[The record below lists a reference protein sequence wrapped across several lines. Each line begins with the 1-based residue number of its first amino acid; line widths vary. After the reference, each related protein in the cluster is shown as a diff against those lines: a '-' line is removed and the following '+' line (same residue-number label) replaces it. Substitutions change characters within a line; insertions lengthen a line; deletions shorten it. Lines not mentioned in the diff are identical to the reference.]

1 MKKAF
6 TLLEIIVVIII
17 VSFLSAFIISKV
29 QSSFDLTIETKI
41 KSDLA
46 LIRNSITKLKTKN
59 ILLNDKTLIS
69 LDNEEI
75 NKENSRLF
83 DKILDFP
90 LLSTTKEIK
99 EFGKWIK
106 VSSNKYMVFSNDNKS
121 LEFIFE
127 DNSFNCL
134 STKSLCN
141 EFE

>member
-29 QSSFDLTIETKI
+29 QSSFDLTIQTKI
-41 KSDLA
+41 KSDIA
-46 LIRNSITKLKTKN
+46 LIRNSIAKLKTKN
-59 ILLNDKTLIS
+59 ILLNDKTLIL

-83 DKILDFP
+83 NKILDFP
-90 LLSTTKEIK
+90 LLSTTEEIK
-99 EFGKWIK
+99 ELGKWIK
-106 VSSNKYMVFSNDNKS
+106 ISSNKYMVFADENKN

-127 DNSFNCL
+127 DNFFNCL
-134 STKSLCN
+134 SSKSICN